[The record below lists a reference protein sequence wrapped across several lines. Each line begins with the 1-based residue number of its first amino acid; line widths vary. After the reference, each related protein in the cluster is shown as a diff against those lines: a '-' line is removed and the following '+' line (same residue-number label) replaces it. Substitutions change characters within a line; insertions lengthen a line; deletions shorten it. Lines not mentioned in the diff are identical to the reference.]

1 MILFYIFAI
10 LLIIQSLI
18 SLKQG
23 FDYLSYFQK
32 FSYKK
37 DFTPYV
43 AIIAP
48 CKGLDTSIEQY
59 FKSLFEQDYPNYQI
73 TFVVESSLDPVLVE
87 INKWQ
92 ALYPQ
97 IKTNCVI
104 AGTSDKCGQ
113 KVHNLKTAI
122 NSLNKNVDVFA
133 FVDSD
138 VCLPKTWLMALIAPL
153 ADEKIAAT
161 TGYRWFVPTD
171 KKLASLLRSIW
182 NGSIATSLGDHQ
194 NNFAWGGSM
203 AILRSTFYQIDV
215 EKYWQGTVSDDY
227 GLTQAVKASKQTI
240 KFVPNCL
247 VASLG
252 GCSFSELLE
261 FTTRQ
266 IIITKV
272 YSKPLWWLLFISNS
286 MFNLVF
292 FIGGISA
299 VVLFIRDFNFLPLLL
314 ILIIYFLGIWKSIL
328 RIKAVRLVLRDYEK
342 SISQNLLS
350 YYLFSPLVALIF
362 GYNLIMSLG
371 RNQITWRGITY
382 KLISNNETIVIR
394 NGL

>member
-37 DFTPYV
+37 DFIPRV

-48 CKGLDTSIEQY
+48 CKGLDASIAEY

-73 TFVVESSLDPVLVE
+73 TFVVENSLDPALRE

-92 ALYPQ
+92 ALYPKIQ
-97 IKTNCVI
+97 TNCAI

-113 KVHNLKTAI
+113 KVHNLKVAI
-122 NSLNKNVDVFA
+122 NSLDQNVEAFA

-153 ADEKIAAT
+153 ADKTVAAT

-171 KKLASLLRSIW
+171 NRLASLLRSIW

-203 AILRSTFYQIDV
+203 AILRSTFYKIDV
-215 EKYWQGTVSDDY
+215 ERYWQGTVSDDY
-227 GLTQAVKASKQTI
+227 GLTQAVKASKQAI
-240 KFVPNCL
+240 KFVPSCL
-247 VASLG
+247 VPSLG

-272 YSKPLWWLLFISNS
+272 YSKALWWLLFISNS

-292 FIGGISA
+292 FVGLVLGII
-299 VVLFIRDFNFLPLLL
+299 LFIKDFNFWPLLL
-314 ILIIYFLGIWKSIL
+314 VLIIYFLGIWKSVL
-328 RIKAVRLVLRDYEK
+328 RIKAIKLVLTDYEK
-342 SISQNLLS
+342 IISQKLFS
-350 YYLFSPLVALIF
+350 YYFFSPLVALIF

-382 KLISNNETIVIR
+382 KLISNSETIVIR
-394 NGL
+394 

>member
-23 FDYLSYFQK
+23 FSYLSYFQK

-37 DFTPYV
+37 DFIPRV

-48 CKGLDTSIEQY
+48 CKGLDASMAEY

-73 TFVVESSLDPVLVE
+73 TFVVENSLDPALRE

-92 ALYPQ
+92 ALYPKIQ
-97 IKTNCVI
+97 TNCAI

-113 KVHNLKTAI
+113 KVHNLKVAI
-122 NSLNKNVDVFA
+122 NSLDQNVEAFA

-153 ADEKIAAT
+153 ADKTVAAT

-171 KKLASLLRSIW
+171 NRLASLLRSIW

-203 AILRSTFYQIDV
+203 AILRSTFYKIDV
-215 EKYWQGTVSDDY
+215 ERYWQGTVSDDY
-227 GLTQAVKASKQTI
+227 GLTQAVKASKQAI
-240 KFVPNCL
+240 KFVPSCL
-247 VASLG
+247 VPSLG

-272 YSKPLWWLLFISNS
+272 YSKALWWLLFISNS

-292 FIGGISA
+292 FVGLVLGII
-299 VVLFIRDFNFLPLLL
+299 LFIKDFNFWPLLL
-314 ILIIYFLGIWKSIL
+314 VLIIYFLGIWKSVL
-328 RIKAVRLVLRDYEK
+328 RIKAIKLVLTDYEK
-342 SISQNLLS
+342 IISQKLFS
-350 YYLFSPLVALIF
+350 YYFFSPLVALIF
-362 GYNLIMSLG
+362 GYNL
-371 RNQITWRGITY
+371 
-382 KLISNNETIVIR
+382 
-394 NGL
+394 

>member
-1 MILFYIFAI
+1 MILFYIFAV

-32 FSYKK
+32 FTYKK
-37 DFTPYV
+37 DFTPSV
-43 AIIAP
+43 VIIAP
-48 CKGLDTSIEQY
+48 CKGLDPSMAEY

-73 TFVVESSLDPVLVE
+73 VFVLESSLDPALTE

-92 ALYPQ
+92 VLYPQ
-97 IKTNCVI
+97 IKTTSVI

-113 KVHNLKTAI
+113 KVHNLKVAI
-122 NSLNKNVDVFA
+122 NSLDQNVEAFA

-153 ADEKIAAT
+153 VDKTVAAT

-171 KKLASLLRSIW
+171 NRLASLLRSIW

-203 AILRSTFYQIDV
+203 AILRSTFYKIDV
-215 EKYWQGTVSDDY
+215 EKYWQGIVRDNY
-227 GLTQAVKASKQTI
+227 ELTQAVKASKQTI
-240 KFVPNCL
+240 KFVPSCL

-272 YSKPLWWLLFISNS
+272 YSKALWWLLFISNS

-292 FIGGISA
+292 FVGLVLGTI
-299 VVLFIRDFNFLPLLL
+299 LFIKDFNFWPLLL
-314 ILIIYFLGIWKSIL
+314 VLIIYFLGIWKSIL
-328 RIKAVRLVLRDYEK
+328 RIKAIKLVLTDYEK
-342 SISQNLLS
+342 NISQNLFS
-350 YYLFSPLVALIF
+350 YYFFSPLVALIF

-394 NGL
+394 